1 MKSSYHLLEVT
12 PAALTEI
19 KNSKPLGIQSLIL
32 PYGGTCTKIITMTKK
47 KKTTEDVAMPFSI
60 VTVVDIGID
69 IWNYSPEETSY
80 FKITIWAECVHSTSW
95 TYFNNIK
102 RLIEHL

>member
-19 KNSKPLGIQSLIL
+19 KNSKLLGIQSLIP
-32 PYGGTCTKIITMTKK
+32 PYGGTCTKITMTK

-80 FKITIWAECVHSTSW
+80 FKISYGESVCIPLRGHILTTS
-95 TYFNNIK
+95 K
-102 RLIEHL
+102 D

>member
-1 MKSSYHLLEVT
+1 
-12 PAALTEI
+12 
-19 KNSKPLGIQSLIL
+19 
-32 PYGGTCTKIITMTKK
+32 
-47 KKTTEDVAMPFSI
+47 MPFSI

-80 FKITIWAECVHSTSW
+80 FKIIIWGECVHSTSW

-102 RLIEHL
+102 RLIEHF

>member
-19 KNSKPLGIQSLIL
+19 KNSKLLGIQSLIP

-47 KKTTEDVAMPFSI
+47 KTTEDVAMLFSI

-80 FKITIWAECVHSTSW
+80 FKITIWGECVHSTSW

-102 RLIEHL
+102 RLIEHF

>member
-19 KNSKPLGIQSLIL
+19 KNSKPLGIQSLIP

-47 KKTTEDVAMPFSI
+47 KKQLRMLQCHFLLLLLLILELI
-60 VTVVDIGID
+60 YG
-69 IWNYSPEETSY
+69 
-80 FKITIWAECVHSTSW
+80 TIHL
-95 TYFNNIK
+95 K
-102 RLIEHL
+102 RLHISKSPYGQSVCIPLRGHILTTSKD

>member
-1 MKSSYHLLEVT
+1 
-12 PAALTEI
+12 
-19 KNSKPLGIQSLIL
+19 
-32 PYGGTCTKIITMTKK
+32 
-47 KKTTEDVAMPFSI
+47 MPFSI

-80 FKITIWAECVHSTSW
+80 FKITIWAVCVHSTSW

>member
-19 KNSKPLGIQSLIL
+19 KNSKLLGIQSLIP
-32 PYGGTCTKIITMTKK
+32 PYGGTCTKITMTKK
-47 KKTTEDVAMPFSI
+47 TTTEDVAMPFSI

-80 FKITIWAECVHSTSW
+80 FKIIIWG
-95 TYFNNIK
+95 K
-102 RLIEHL
+102 RLIEHF